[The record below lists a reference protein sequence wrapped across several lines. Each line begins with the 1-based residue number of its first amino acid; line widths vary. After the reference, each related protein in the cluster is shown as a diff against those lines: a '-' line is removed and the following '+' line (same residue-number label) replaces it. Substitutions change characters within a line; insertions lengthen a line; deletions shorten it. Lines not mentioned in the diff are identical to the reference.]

1 MPMRRQWVEVDE
13 GSGVYGNPWMVMNK
27 TISKTVVKFAK
38 NLDPQDLNHHTQQHP
53 AAISMYLQT
62 STFKNL
68 RYTDCGTIKT
78 NPRPIYETVAQRSIT
93 IRLFSSTI
101 KMTSTGESLTPVSSL
116 PPPMREY
123 LIHFAQVH
131 ETFRKPELESLAR
144 LFNID
149 YEILQYS
156 EKTPFARIAL
166 KSNEDAKTLIS
177 RSILAKAIYELWGT
191 GTTYDEVHASVKSR
205 TAHLWHLYKTCSF
218 KFGFESFNG
227 MRTESV
233 KKELIESFSYVGF
246 DGPIRMKNPDE
257 LFVIMEDYEAM
268 SILDPERF
276 AALKIDEK
284 AETPSR
290 NPTHLDEPHQ
300 VYFTRF
306 LGKSS
311 RTAIETYDL
320 KKRNYIGTTSMDAE
334 LSLVTANMALVSPGK
349 LAYDPFVGTGSFAV
363 ACAHFGAVT
372 FGSDIDGRMIRGTK
386 AGKSLRSNFEQ
397 YKIMDRYGD
406 MFVSDLT
413 NSPLGRF
420 GAAGRSER
428 IFDAIICDPPYGVRE
443 GLKVL
448 GSRDPSR
455 PKVPTII
462 DGIAQHTLKDFVP
475 PKRPYSFDK
484 MLNDI
489 MNFASTH
496 LVGNGRLC
504 IWLPTADEDFNEFSI
519 PAHRNLKLESVCVQN
534 FNKWSRRLL
543 TYTRYELDQDEPAA
557 DGEALPDATEE
568 TLDSVNAKLA
578 RTADALNPFRRK
590 YFEGFKTP
598 PSEE

>member
-1 MPMRRQWVEVDE
+1 MIYLCSVRRRIHKLPSFININPLSRPPHRENIYISTRALSS
-13 GSGVYGNPWMVMNK
+13 SGHRDTKM
-27 TISKTVVKFAK
+27 
-38 NLDPQDLNHHTQQHP
+38 
-53 AAISMYLQT
+53 AA
-62 STFKNL
+62 
-68 RYTDCGTIKT
+68 
-78 NPRPIYETVAQRSIT
+78 
-93 IRLFSSTI
+93 
-101 KMTSTGESLTPVSSL
+101 TGDSLAPVSNL

-131 ETFRKPELESLAR
+131 ETFRLPELESLAK
-144 LFNID
+144 LFNIK

-156 EKTPFARIAL
+156 EKSPFARIAL
-166 KSNEDAKTLIS
+166 ESPTAASTLIS
-177 RSILAKAIYELWGT
+177 RSILSKAIYELWGT
-191 GTTYDEVHASVKSR
+191 GATYPDLHASVKSR
-205 TAHLWHLYKTCSF
+205 TSHLWHLYHSSSF
-218 KFGFESFNG
+218 KFSFESFNG
-227 MRTESV
+227 MRTEPN
-233 KKELIESFSYVGF
+233 KRELIESFSYVGF
-246 DGPIRMKNPDE
+246 NGPIKMKNPDE
-257 LFVIMEDYEAM
+257 TFVIMEDYEAT
-268 SILDPERF
+268 SILDPILF

-284 AETPSR
+284 LETPSR
-290 NPTHLDEPHQ
+290 NPTHLEQPHQ
-300 VYFTRF
+300 LYFTRF
-306 LGKSS
+306 LAKSS
-311 RTAIETYDL
+311 RAIIETYDL

-349 LAYDPFVGTGSFAV
+349 LTYDPFVGTGSFAV
-363 ACAHFGAVT
+363 ACAHFGGIS
-372 FGSDIDGRMIRGTK
+372 FGSDIDGRMIRGSK
-386 AGKSLRSNFEQ
+386 PGKSLRSNFEQ
-397 YKIMDRYGD
+397 YKIMDRFGD

-413 NSPLGRF
+413 NSPLGRY
-420 GAAGRSER
+420 GGQKNEQ

-455 PKVPTII
+455 PKVPIII
-462 DGIAQHTLKDFVP
+462 DGVAQHTRKDFVP

-489 MNFASTH
+489 TNFASTH
-496 LVGNGRLC
+496 LVPNGRLC

-543 TYTRYELDQDEPAA
+543 TYTRHETDQEEVDNTPA
-557 DGEALPDATEE
+557 DITEE
-568 TLDSVNAKLA
+568 TLDSQNPRLA

>member
-1 MPMRRQWVEVDE
+1 MFYFSRALPRRYQSPSASFLYIVKPIQEINLPLSVT
-13 GSGVYGNPWMVMNK
+13 SKRNR
-27 TISKTVVKFAK
+27 TIS
-38 NLDPQDLNHHTQQHP
+38 
-53 AAISMYLQT
+53 
-62 STFKNL
+62 
-68 RYTDCGTIKT
+68 
-78 NPRPIYETVAQRSIT
+78 
-93 IRLFSSTI
+93 SSTSI
-101 KMTSTGESLTPVSSL
+101 KMAATGDSLAPVSNL

-131 ETFRKPELESLAR
+131 ETFRKPELESLAK

-156 EKTPFARIAL
+156 EKAPFARIAL
-166 KSNEDAKTLIS
+166 KSNSAAKTLIS
-177 RSILAKAIYELWGT
+177 RSILCKAIYELWGT
-191 GTTYDEVHASVKSR
+191 GTTYDEVHTSVKSR
-205 TAHLWHLYKTCSF
+205 TSHLWHLYKTCSF

-227 MRTESV
+227 MRSEAA
-233 KKELIESFSYVGF
+233 KKDLIESFSYVGF

-257 LFVIMEDYEAM
+257 LFVIMEDYEATSM
-268 SILDPERF
+268 VDLERF
-276 AALKIDEK
+276 KALNIDEK
-284 AETPSR
+284 AETPAR

-300 VYFTRF
+300 IYFTRF
-306 LGKSS
+306 VGKSS
-311 RTAIETYDL
+311 RAIIETYDL

-334 LSLVTANMALVSPGK
+334 LSLVTANMAHVGPGK

-386 AGKSLRSNFEQ
+386 PKKSLRSNFEQ

-420 GAAGRSER
+420 GADAEGGKGGRSEQ

-462 DGIAQHTLKDFVP
+462 DGVAQHTRKDFVP

-489 MNFASTH
+489 MNFSSTH
-496 LVGNGRLC
+496 LVANGRLC

-519 PAHRNLKLESVCVQN
+519 PTHRNLKLESVCVQN

-543 TYTRYELDQDEPAA
+543 TYTRYEVDQDELVAE
-557 DGEALPDATEE
+557 DNTLSDATGEP
-568 TLDSVNAKLA
+568 LDSAHAKLA

-598 PSEE
+598 PSED

>member
-1 MPMRRQWVEVDE
+1 MFCFPRALPRI
-13 GSGVYGNPWMVMNK
+13 P
-27 TISKTVVKFAK
+27 
-38 NLDPQDLNHHTQQHP
+38 
-53 AAISMYLQT
+53 YLQNNGQNFPLKYLLVKPIL
-62 STFKNL
+62 FKK
-68 RYTDCGTIKT
+68 CIAMAA
-78 NPRPIYETVAQRSIT
+78 TV
-93 IRLFSSTI
+93 
-101 KMTSTGESLTPVSSL
+101 ESLAPVCSQL

-131 ETFRKPELESLAR
+131 ETFRKPELESLAE
-144 LFNID
+144 LFNIE
-149 YEILQYS
+149 YKILRYT
-156 EKTPFARIAL
+156 EKAPFALIAL
-166 KSNEDAKTLIS
+166 KSPEDAKTLIS

-191 GTTYDEVHASVKSR
+191 GTTYDELHTSVKSR
-205 TAHLWHLYKTCSF
+205 TSHLWHLYKTCSF

-227 MRTESV
+227 MRTEAV
-233 KKELIESFSYVGF
+233 KKELIEGFSYVGF

-257 LFVIMEDYEAM
+257 LFVVMEDYEAT
-268 SILDPERF
+268 SILDPVRF
-276 AALKIDEK
+276 AALKIDD
-284 AETPSR
+284 AVETPAR

-300 VYFTRF
+300 VYLARF
-306 LGKSS
+306 LAKSS
-311 RTAIETYDL
+311 RAAIETYDL

-363 ACAHFGAVT
+363 ACAHFGAIT

-386 AGKSLRSNFEQ
+386 PGKSLRSNFEQ

-413 NSPLGRF
+413 NSPLGRVA
-420 GAAGRSER
+420 AAGRSER

-462 DGIAQHTLKDFVP
+462 DGIAQHTRKDFVP

-489 MNFASTH
+489 TNFASTH
-496 LVGNGRLC
+496 LAPNGRLC

-519 PAHRNLKLESVCVQN
+519 PTHRNLKLESVCVQN

-543 TYTRYELDQDEPAA
+543 TYTRYETDREEENGIATATTDSEI
-557 DGEALPDATEE
+557 LPDAVAAGEPHDPTK
-568 TLDSVNAKLA
+568 AKLA

-598 PSEE
+598 PSEDS

>member
-1 MPMRRQWVEVDE
+1 MFNSSRALLRIYHTPGFLKSIHEIVSPRKRNINISLFPAYYK
-13 GSGVYGNPWMVMNK
+13 GSSIKVR
-27 TISKTVVKFAK
+27 TIS
-38 NLDPQDLNHHTQQHP
+38 
-53 AAISMYLQT
+53 S
-62 STFKNL
+62 
-68 RYTDCGTIKT
+68 
-78 NPRPIYETVAQRSIT
+78 
-93 IRLFSSTI
+93 SSTI
-101 KMTSTGESLTPVSSL
+101 SVEMAATADSLALVSNL

-131 ETFRKPELESLAR
+131 ETFRKPELESLAK

-156 EKTPFARIAL
+156 EKAPFARIAL
-166 KSNEDAKTLIS
+166 KSNEAAKTLIS
-177 RSILAKAIYELWGT
+177 RSILSKAIYELWGT
-191 GTTYDEVHASVKSR
+191 GTTYDEVHTSVKSR
-205 TAHLWHLYKTCSF
+205 TSHLWHLYKTCSF

-227 MRTESV
+227 MRTESH

-257 LFVIMEDYEAM
+257 LFVIMEDYEATSM
-268 SILDPERF
+268 VDLERF
-276 AALKIDEK
+276 AALNIDEK

-300 VYFTRF
+300 IYFTRF
-306 LGKSS
+306 IGKSS
-311 RTAIETYDL
+311 RPIIETYDL

-334 LSLVTANMALVSPGK
+334 LSLVTANMAHVGPGK

-386 AGKSLRSNFEQ
+386 SGKSLRSNFKQ

-420 GAAGRSER
+420 GATPEGGKKRSEQ

-462 DGIAQHTLKDFVP
+462 DGVAQHTLKDFVP

-496 LVGNGRLC
+496 LVPNGRLC
-504 IWLPTADEDFNEFSI
+504 IWLPTADEDFNEFSV
-519 PAHRNLKLESVCVQN
+519 PAHRNLKLESICVQN

-543 TYTRYELDQDEPAA
+543 TYTRYEVDQDQPVVDE
-557 DGEALPDATEE
+557 EALPDATEE
-568 TLDSVNAKLA
+568 TLDSAKARLA

-598 PSEE
+598 PSED